1 MIPYKHS
8 NIPRAK
14 ALRKAMTHWERKL
27 WYEFLR
33 DYPVRFKRQFA
44 LDNYIVDFYCDKAKM
59 VIEIDGS
66 QHYEKEAMEYDQ
78 KRTEY
83 LESLNICVIRFTNT
97 DISRQFRYV
106 CDAVDKEIRQRIIN
120 I

>member
-44 LDNYIVDFYCDKAKM
+44 LDNYIVDFYCFNAKL
-59 VIEIDGS
+59 VIELDGS
-66 QHYEKEAMEYDQ
+66 QHYAKAKSLKDNL
-78 KRTEY
+78 RTEN
-83 LESLNICVIRFTNT
+83 LEKYNLTVIRIPNNEIDENFCG
-97 DISRQFRYV
+97 V
-106 CDAVDKEIRQRIIN
+106 CDYIDKLVKSRLN
-120 I
+120 K